1 MGLGDEVLS
10 AQANYTCGIWAADC
24 PVDTLPYEEASTP
37 ATVQNKMPSQDQLR
51 LHWAGS
57 GLPFLRP
64 LALSTRMWPREA
76 SRRQAGPPGL
86 GGQAG
91 RALPG
96 VRPVPPHCDPAGE
109 PNHLTFL
116 FTKPTF

>member
-1 MGLGDEVLS
+1 MPTGLGDEVLS

-37 ATVQNKMPSQDQLR
+37 GTVQNKMPSRDQLR

-57 GLPFLRP
+57 GLPFLPP

-76 SRRQAGPPGL
+76 SRRQAGPPGF
-86 GGQAG
+86 GGTGGAG
-91 RALPG
+91 LARCPSC
-96 VRPVPPHCDPAGE
+96 PPS
-109 PNHLTFL
+109 L
-116 FTKPTF
+116 

>member
-64 LALSTRMWPREA
+64 LALSKRMWPREA
-76 SRRQAGPPGL
+76 SAGRQARQDWGDRRGRPCQVSVLSPLTVTKL
-86 GGQAG
+86 G
-91 RALPG
+91 
-96 VRPVPPHCDPAGE
+96 
-109 PNHLTFL
+109 NLT
-116 FTKPTF
+116 T